1 MKPHP
6 HGSAQRHSARF
17 ALLLPL
23 LLSALVMIA
32 PGPSVRAQASCTS
45 DADCDNGRF
54 CDGQERCDISGG
66 ACVPGTPV
74 TCNDSNPC
82 TIDYCDEVTR
92 GCATIATGD
101 DETAKGQDG
110 YCHTLDDNLS
120 LYGNDGLCG
129 TGDDRTGD
137 GVCSAIDNCSFVFN
151 PSQEDDN
158 HNGLG
163 NACEPSPCP
172 GRRGY
177 LTDGST
183 LWVLDLL
190 TGYPVHM
197 IGGLHQPQGVAVNAG
212 ETLAYVTDSGTNSV
226 MQIDLET
233 SAAVSLGSGLL
244 NPSSIKLNRTG
255 SLLYVTEYDPGYLT
269 QVPAYPGSTSVRLV
283 GGLSGPRGLAL
294 NPTGTKAYIGEFVG
308 GTLKAV
314 DLGTTGVA
322 TIATGLSGPSG
333 VALNPAGT
341 TAYVTEYSSGELSAV
356 NLSNGAV
363 TLIRGGLNSPTDLAL
378 DPQGIK
384 AYVTEELGR
393 IDIIDIG
400 TGSLSSIPAPGS
412 GVAGIAVGGD
422 PPVAISMPDL
432 TAGISG
438 ANRTVAVSLGDVT
451 GRGVLSADITVQYDA
466 AVLSATNA
474 TLGSLASACTLTKN
488 LGSPGTAVLSVFCT
502 NPLSGA
508 GPLVN
513 LTFRI
518 IGAPGTGSRLHFA
531 SATLNEGSPAVCRND
546 GSLYVYV
553 DISGKIRYYRDDS
566 TGTEP
571 SNKAVPGAEVRL
583 FTQDATQG
591 PLQTSITACDGSYLN
606 GGLQPI
612 QTYSVVP
619 RHSDDYGGAID
630 PFDASLNAQYVVG
643 LINLTYIQRLAA
655 DASGNGTLTSF
666 DSAKIAQFSVG
677 LIAQLP
683 VAALR
688 GDWVFVP
695 VPQEEPNQVTITPTL
710 RSTEPGAIVY
720 GPIIESAE
728 NQDFF
733 GALFGDVSG
742 NWRPPICSPA
752 SAPLA
757 AASAPSSLMAGT
769 SVATVTSTSGRITLP
784 TLTARPGDFIQ
795 VPVQTQGV
803 TEAVSFYLDLRFDPL
818 VIALRSVDPG
828 PAASGLAL
836 TANPNDPGR
845 ARLALY
851 GTSPIGVDGS
861 IAILT
866 FEVVGKVGKK
876 TVLSLPAVTVNEGR
890 IPVTIQEGSVQ
901 VRPAHMAR

>member
-1 MKPHP
+1 MPDAPAARRTRSRRERVVRRVPRRPARTSGPAHARPMNGHRLVGLRLTTPGHDRISNVKRIQIQSGSGRRSRSTRNALRVFQVHPGSELRQPGTPAGGGCQMKPHP

-23 LLSALVMIA
+23 LLSALVMVA

-54 CDGQERCDISGG
+54 CDGLERCDISGG

-101 DETAKGQDG
+101 DETAEGQDG

-212 ETLAYVTDSGTNSV
+212 ETLAYVTESGTNSV

-363 TLIRGGLNSPTDLAL
+363 TLIRGGLNSPTDL
-378 DPQGIK
+378 
-384 AYVTEELGR
+384 
-393 IDIIDIG
+393 
-400 TGSLSSIPAPGS
+400 
-412 GVAGIAVGGD
+412 
-422 PPVAISMPDL
+422 
-432 TAGISG
+432 
-438 ANRTVAVSLGDVT
+438 
-451 GRGVLSADITVQYDA
+451 
-466 AVLSATNA
+466 
-474 TLGSLASACTLTKN
+474 
-488 LGSPGTAVLSVFCT
+488 
-502 NPLSGA
+502 
-508 GPLVN
+508 
-513 LTFRI
+513 
-518 IGAPGTGSRLHFA
+518 
-531 SATLNEGSPAVCRND
+531 
-546 GSLYVYV
+546 
-553 DISGKIRYYRDDS
+553 
-566 TGTEP
+566 
-571 SNKAVPGAEVRL
+571 
-583 FTQDATQG
+583 
-591 PLQTSITACDGSYLN
+591 
-606 GGLQPI
+606 
-612 QTYSVVP
+612 
-619 RHSDDYGGAID
+619 
-630 PFDASLNAQYVVG
+630 
-643 LINLTYIQRLAA
+643 
-655 DASGNGTLTSF
+655 
-666 DSAKIAQFSVG
+666 
-677 LIAQLP
+677 
-683 VAALR
+683 
-688 GDWVFVP
+688 
-695 VPQEEPNQVTITPTL
+695 
-710 RSTEPGAIVY
+710 
-720 GPIIESAE
+720 
-728 NQDFF
+728 
-733 GALFGDVSG
+733 
-742 NWRPPICSPA
+742 
-752 SAPLA
+752 
-757 AASAPSSLMAGT
+757 
-769 SVATVTSTSGRITLP
+769 
-784 TLTARPGDFIQ
+784 
-795 VPVQTQGV
+795 
-803 TEAVSFYLDLRFDPL
+803 
-818 VIALRSVDPG
+818 
-828 PAASGLAL
+828 
-836 TANPNDPGR
+836 
-845 ARLALY
+845 
-851 GTSPIGVDGS
+851 
-861 IAILT
+861 
-866 FEVVGKVGKK
+866 
-876 TVLSLPAVTVNEGR
+876 
-890 IPVTIQEGSVQ
+890 
-901 VRPAHMAR
+901 